1 MAEHEITYYA
11 DPDEPLVVEWSP
23 DGIFWERTEAYDVR
37 PVEGCDVGLVRKAT
51 VDVDSGWVRA
61 RYLFGN
67 PAQFDSTSNN
77 IAVPEPMSVGLFA
90 GVLALCALGGRRRGG
105 RS

>member
-1 MAEHEITYYA
+1 MAEHDITFYA

-23 DGIFWERTEAYDVR
+23 DGIFWERTTAYDVR
-37 PVEGCDVGLVRKAT
+37 PIEGCDVGLVRKAT
-51 VDVDSGWVRA
+51 VDVESGWVRT

-67 PAQFDSTSNN
+67 PAQFDSTSNQ

-90 GVLALCALGGRRRGG
+90 GLILLSMLMRRRG
-105 RS
+105 RAC